1 MPFCVFCEIANNKL
15 PHHKLWEDDEYMAIL
30 GIFPNTKGMTVVF
43 PKKHAGSYAFEV
55 DDSILSGLII
65 SAKKVA
71 KKIDK
76 AMPSVMRTGL
86 VLEGF
91 GVDHLHAKLF
101 PLHGKKTKNWKPIE
115 STKNEFYIEYPGY
128 ISSHDSKRADD
139 KELAKLAERIRK
151 L

>member
-1 MPFCVFCEIANNKL
+1 MS
-15 PHHKLWEDDEYMAIL
+15 
-30 GIFPNTKGMTVVF
+30 VVF
-43 PKKHAGSYAFEV
+43 PKKHARSYAFEV
-55 DDSILSGLII
+55 DDNMLSGLIL

-76 AMPSVMRTGL
+76 ALPSVMRTGM

-101 PLHGKKTKNWKPIE
+101 PLHGRKTKDWKPIE
-115 STKNEFYIEYPGY
+115 SSKDEFYVEYPGY

-139 KELAKLAERIRK
+139 KELAKLAK
-151 L
+151 LISKV